1 MTGYRAMEDYMVLGQ
16 VGEGAFGKALLVREK
31 AGSGRRCVMKQ
42 VSLSRMSTREREAA
56 KKEVTLLSKMKHP
69 NIVAFFQSFH
79 ERNSLYIVM
88 EYCDGG
94 DLMKKITLQRGQ
106 PFKEEQIV
114 DWFVQICLGLKHI
127 HDRKVLHR
135 DIKAQNIFLTQ
146 GGTKVKLGDFGIAR
160 MLNNTTEMARTC
172 VGTPYYISPEI
183 CENRPYNNKT
193 DIWSLGCVLYE
204 LCTLRHPF
212 EGSSLKQLIMKI
224 CRGHY
229 TPVSQ
234 RYSTEL
240 RLLLSQLF
248 KVSPRDR
255 PSVTSLLKRPLLNKH
270 ISKHLEPQFMEEEF
284 SHTILHSDKP
294 VAQHLDRRSA
304 VTPRPVPALKA
315 EHPLSKFPPRPEQ
328 RCAVPKPYSTRN
340 KKMVGHQAELEV
352 GKALRG
358 MPAQFENRPNA
369 NLQHYRQHRD
379 HRDQLQH
386 QPGLYQ
392 PPLPPRLAAQEP
404 IEESL
409 AYRGNALEPYQ
420 LVAAAREEYLQRRQE
435 ANQYKLRAEK
445 QLGLRPSTADA
456 ERYRC
461 LDERDAPPQQAAQDK
476 LQGQQEY
483 VRQLQQIRQRYQDE
497 IRGMR
502 QRAKAEVPHQAQP
515 HAAGAH
521 LLECPDKP
529 SEEQK
534 PTDMEK
540 ALRQILKQNQKE
552 RRELQ
557 KKYNDK
563 KGVMFEIKL
572 QDDLI
577 KDEGGKE
584 PQETDGKNEEDPLNQ
599 TLKFDAELKLWGPA
613 GEAEIKPDGRAEEE
627 KSVEAEKHGK
637 RGVWRQGAPQ
647 TLMNA
652 LANMEVL
659 SICST
664 YSCTQTGAQEEKKQS
679 PEERRKW
686 TDRRPDTLL
695 NALAEAQLTSSTLG
709 VPLDDDAAQEEVRNK
724 MVEDKKTGDVGDGKE
739 VDSDVELDE
748 ERLEPRSDDDD
759 TNFEESEDELRQEV
773 RDSMRNLFITEEDEK
788 VQIMKEMEE
797 DMHPET
803 HTLAALGHSQAQ
815 AEQEGKEKPL
825 NTDEGQPSETL
836 P

>member
-1 MTGYRAMEDYMVLGQ
+1 MTQESDRTGDSDYMVLGQ

-31 AGSGRRCVMKQ
+31 AGSGHRCVMKQ
-42 VSLSRMSTREREAA
+42 VGLSRMSTREREAA
-56 KKEVTLLSKMKHP
+56 EKEVTLLSKMKHP
-69 NIVAFFQSFH
+69 NIVAFFQSFQ

-284 SHTILHSDKP
+284 SHAVLHSDKP
-294 VAQHLDRRSA
+294 VAQHVDRRIA
-304 VTPRPVPALKA
+304 ALKA
-315 EHPLSKFPPRPEQ
+315 EHPLSKFPPRAEQ
-328 RCAVPKPYSTRN
+328 RCVVPKPYSTRN

-358 MPAQFENRPNA
+358 MPAQLETRPNA
-369 NLQHYRQHRD
+369 NLQHHRQHRD
-379 HRDQLQH
+379 HRDRVQH
-386 QPGLYQ
+386 QPGPYQ
-392 PPLPPRLAAQEP
+392 PPLPHRLVAQEP
-404 IEESL
+404 MEVESR
-409 AYRGNALEPYQ
+409 AYRENALEPYQ

-456 ERYRC
+456 ERYGC
-461 LDERDAPPQQAAQDK
+461 LDKRDSPPQQAAQDK
-476 LQGQQEY
+476 LQEEQEY

-502 QRAKAEVPHQAQP
+502 RRAKAEVPHQVQLR
-515 HAAGAH
+515 AAYV
-521 LLECPDKP
+521 LECPSDKP

-534 PTDMEK
+534 PTDLDK
-540 ALRQILKQNQKE
+540 ALRQILQQNQKE

-557 KKYNDK
+557 KKYKDK

-572 QDDLI
+572 QEDRT
-577 KDEGGKE
+577 KDEEDKE
-584 PQETDGKNEEDPLNQ
+584 PEETDGQNEEDPLNQ
-599 TLKFDAELKLWGPA
+599 TLKFDAELKLWRPA
-613 GEAEIKPDGRAEEE
+613 GEAEIKPEARAEEGRSE
-627 KSVEAEKHGK
+627 EVEEHVK
-637 RGVWRQGAPQ
+637 RGMWRQEAPQ

-664 YSCTQTGAQEEKKQS
+664 YSHTQPGATVQEEKEQS
-679 PEERRKW
+679 PEERRQW

-695 NALAEAQLTSSTLG
+695 NALAQAQLTYSTLG
-709 VPLDDDAAQEEVRNK
+709 TCLPLDDAAAQEEVRNK
-724 MVEDKKTGDVGDGKE
+724 VVESKKTGDVGDGKE
-739 VDSDVELDE
+739 VDSDVEPDE

-759 TNFEESEDELRQEV
+759 T
-773 RDSMRNLFITEEDEK
+773 
-788 VQIMKEMEE
+788 
-797 DMHPET
+797 
-803 HTLAALGHSQAQ
+803 
-815 AEQEGKEKPL
+815 
-825 NTDEGQPSETL
+825 
-836 P
+836 